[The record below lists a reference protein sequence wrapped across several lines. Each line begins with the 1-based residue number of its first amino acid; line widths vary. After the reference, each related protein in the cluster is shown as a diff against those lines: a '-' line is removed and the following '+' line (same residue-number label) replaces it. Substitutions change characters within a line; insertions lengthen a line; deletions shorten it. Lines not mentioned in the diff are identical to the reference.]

1 MQMEDD
7 EIEAEAAEEQED
19 SSGPRKLIW
28 NHWKDNQYDSKRLGS
43 NRWYDAIL
51 ANSCEISAFWIKFF
65 DDFIIDHKLWST
77 LNPPFESITLEN
89 LSNCAF
95 DLVKNLFSPVERTC

>member
-19 SSGPRKLIW
+19 SSGPRKLFW
-28 NHWKDNQYDSKRLGS
+28 NHCNQYDSKRLGS
-43 NRWYDAIL
+43 KRWSDAIL
-51 ANSCEISAFWIKFF
+51 ANSCEIPSFWIKFF
-65 DDFIIDHKLWST
+65 DDFIIDYKLWPT
-77 LNPPFESITLEN
+77 LNLPFESITLEN
-89 LSNCAF
+89 LSNCVF

>member
-28 NHWKDNQYDSKRLGS
+28 NHWQGN
-43 NRWYDAIL
+43 NW
-51 ANSCEISAFWIKFF
+51 
-65 DDFIIDHKLWST
+65 
-77 LNPPFESITLEN
+77 
-89 LSNCAF
+89 
-95 DLVKNLFSPVERTC
+95 